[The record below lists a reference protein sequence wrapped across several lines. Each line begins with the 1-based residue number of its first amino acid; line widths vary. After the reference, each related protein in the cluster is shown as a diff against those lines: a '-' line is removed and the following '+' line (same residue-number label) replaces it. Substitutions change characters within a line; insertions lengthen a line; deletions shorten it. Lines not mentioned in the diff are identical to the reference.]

1 LDLQRVNQALFKEKL
16 NEEEGGFN
24 LDIRANIQLD
34 ADVTN
39 QLLGL
44 ILDGLDVQV
53 YEGKSDNILDACVLV
68 HSLDQ

>member
-1 LDLQRVNQALFKEKL
+1 LDLQRVNQALFKEQL

-24 LDIRANIQLD
+24 LNVRAHIQLD
-34 ADVTN
+34 ANVTN

-53 YEGKSDNILDACVLV
+53 YEG
-68 HSLDQ
+68 